1 MTVLADAA
9 VGRQNGVVGTVEEF
23 YAKDREAWR
32 GWLEANHASERA
44 VWLVYDKGAGRALS
58 YDDIVEE
65 ALCFGWVDSKPGTV
79 SATQSKLYVS
89 ARKPASAW
97 SKANKARI
105 DKLTAQG
112 LMTQAG
118 QEAVDRARRNGAW
131 DKLNASDALEVPP
144 ELARALAANPAAKA
158 FYDGM
163 APSSQRII
171 LEWIYA
177 AKTDA
182 TRDKRV
188 AETVDLAAEG
198 IKAHHYRQ

>member
-1 MTVLADAA
+1 MA
-9 VGRQNGVVGTVEEF
+9 TVEEF
-23 YAKDREAWR
+23 YAEDRAAWR
-32 GWLEANHASERA
+32 AWLEKNHASERA
-44 VWLVYDKGAGRALS
+44 VWLVYDKGPGRVLS

-65 ALCFGWVDSKPGTV
+65 ALCFGWVDSRPGTV
-79 SATQSKLYVS
+79 DATRSKLYVS
-89 ARKPASAW
+89 ARNPASAW

-105 DKLTAQG
+105 DKLIEQG
-112 LMTQAG
+112 LMTRAG
-118 QEAVDRARRNGAW
+118 RDAVDRARGNGAW
-131 DKLNASDALEVPP
+131 DKLNASDALELPP
-144 ELARALAANPAAKA
+144 ELTRALAANPAAKA

-163 APSSQRII
+163 PPSSQRII

-188 AETVDLAAEG
+188 AETVDLANKG